1 MTAKAGVEGLLDWE
15 ASGMMYS
22 VCPTPVQHV
31 WVHTAS
37 QVVALSFISWAVKWG
52 YWYLL
57 LPLNQK
63 RQFYVKES

>member
-1 MTAKAGVEGLLDWE
+1 
-15 ASGMMYS
+15 MMYS
-22 VCPTPVQHV
+22 VCPTPVRHV

-37 QVVALSFISWAVKWG
+37 QVVALSFISWAVKWV